1 MQENKPYSYE
11 LEEVLSYMKDILTN
25 EFPTDV
31 LTIEHLIVSILDTK
45 GCHANMILE
54 QIKNGYEPNDA
65 DVFELCC
72 DEQDKIDEYREMY
85 DIKQRVKDGQISE
98 KDYNYLIN
106 KIGVSDEYLESTLRQ
121 AFTESGKLVED
132 YETPK
137 SMK

>member
-1 MQENKPYSYE
+1 MENKEYE
-11 LEEVLSYMKDILTN
+11 QAIINQRYNYYLSKKINNSD
-25 EFPTDV
+25 
-31 LTIEHLIVSILDTK
+31 
-45 GCHANMILE
+45 HANMILE

-98 KDYNYLIN
+98 EDYNYLIN
-106 KIGVSDEYLESTLRQ
+106 KIGVKDEYLESALRQ